1 MKINFVARLN
11 DVPLVIVPIFKNAAT
26 LALLDRLAV
35 DFKQTPFLLKKD
47 FNAEAKE
54 CLLLYPEQ
62 GSDRK
67 VFLLGLGAE
76 PSLGDVLAI
85 FRYFAFTQRARLTR
99 DVVLDWRVSTIGAA
113 STTYLTA
120 AVNGL
125 CLGGYQV
132 GVHKTDSMFNI
143 HPFKNEAAMLT
154 ICAQHPYLQL
164 VAQKGV
170 ETAETQMRLMDLV
183 NSPSNFKQPRVLGEW
198 AEASG
203 KQFGYKTTIFD
214 KKKCIEKGLH
224 ALLSVNQ
231 GSPEEPRFIIM
242 EYLPTGITNK
252 KLTKIGLVGKGVT
265 FDTGGISIKSST
277 NMHKMKS
284 DMGGAAAVLGTIELA
299 ARLQLPVHLIGII
312 PSTENMVDG
321 KATKPGDVVGSYL
334 GKTIE
339 VIDTDAE
346 GRIILADGLS
356 YMVKNYNPDTLID
369 LATLTGSVIGTL
381 GYHCAG
387 LFTNDDAL
395 AARLTLAGELTGE
408 KVWRL
413 PLWDAY
419 AEDLKSDIADLSN
432 FSGKPMAGAIS
443 AAKFLEVFTDKHPH
457 WAHLDIAG
465 MAFSA
470 TELSPQQSA
479 TAYGIRLL
487 MAYIELLIN
496 DL

>member
-1 MKINFVARLN
+1 V
-11 DVPLVIVPIFKNAAT
+11 
-26 LALLDRLAV
+26 
-35 DFKQTPFLLKKD
+35 
-47 FNAEAKE
+47 
-54 CLLLYPEQ
+54 
-62 GSDRK
+62 
-67 VFLLGLGAE
+67 GL
-76 PSLGDVLAI
+76 
-85 FRYFAFTQRARLTR
+85 
-99 DVVLDWRVSTIGAA
+99 
-113 STTYLTA
+113 
-120 AVNGL
+120 
-125 CLGGYQV
+125 
-132 GVHKTDSMFNI
+132 HKTDGNGV
-143 HPFKNEAAMLT
+143 HPFKKEQSMLT

-164 VAQKGV
+164 VAQKGL

-183 NSPSNFKQPRVLGEW
+183 NAPSNFKQPRVLGEW

-224 ALLSVNQ
+224 ALLSVNR
-231 GSPEEPRFIIM
+231 GSAEEPRFIIM
-242 EYLPTGITNK
+242 EYLPSEKTNK

-346 GRIILADGLS
+346 GRIILADGLA

-369 LATLTGSVIGTL
+369 LATLTGSVIGTF

-387 LFTNDDAL
+387 LFANDDTL
-395 AARLTLAGELTGE
+395 AAQLTQAGELTGE

-413 PLWDAY
+413 PLWDSY
-419 AEDLKSDIADLSN
+419 AEDLKSDVADLSN

-465 MAFSA
+465 MAFST
-470 TELSPQQSA
+470 TELSTQQSA

-487 MAYIELLIN
+487 TAYIELIIN
-496 DL
+496 GGDFT